1 MNTSN
6 PRKRPSCT
14 TNRIYVGQDK
24 GAKLLRSGTTPIVY
38 IKRVSTIGFLRKRRS
53 CTTNGIC
60 VGQDWETK
68 LLRSGETPIVYTERV
83 SAIELL
89 RKRLSCATFFPF
101 VVQDKGEDY
110 AA

>member
-14 TNRIYVGQDK
+14 TNRIYVGQDRET
-24 GAKLLRSGTTPIVY
+24 KLLRSGTTPIVY
-38 IKRVSTIGFLRKRRS
+38 IKRVSTI
-53 CTTNGIC
+53 
-60 VGQDWETK
+60 
-68 LLRSGETPIVYTERV
+68 
-83 SAIELL
+83 ELL

-101 VVQDKGEDY
+101 VLQDKGEDY

>member
-14 TNRIYVGQDK
+14 TNRIYVGQD
-24 GAKLLRSGTTPIVY
+24 R
-38 IKRVSTIGFLRKRRS
+38 
-53 CTTNGIC
+53 
-60 VGQDWETK
+60 ETK
-68 LLRSGETPIVYTERV
+68 LLRLGETPIVYTERV

-101 VVQDKGEDY
+101 VVQDKGGDY

>member
-14 TNRIYVGQDK
+14 TNRTYVGQDK

-38 IKRVSTIGFLRKRRS
+38 
-53 CTTNGIC
+53 
-60 VGQDWETK
+60 
-68 LLRSGETPIVYTERV
+68 TERV
-83 SAIELL
+83 LAIDLL
-89 RKRLSCATFFPF
+89 RKRPSCATFFPF
-101 VVQDKGEDY
+101 VVQDKGGDY